1 MIKTNEYGMPLN
13 FVKAVRAIQNR
24 DQQLI
29 LLPGQPGAGVKCFT
43 ATFWNR
49 QTALYNAHPTL
60 MQDAGGYWAFVEY
73 IPEPQPGD
81 VLSHEPTGGAELKA
95 VKEAKAAA
103 EASKPKKEK
112 TQTTIE

>member
-1 MIKTNEYGMPLN
+1 MIKKNEYGMPLY
-13 FVKAVRAIQNR
+13 FVKVVRAIQNR

-43 ATFWNR
+43 ATFWQR

-81 VLSHEPTGGAELKA
+81 VLSHEATGGGELAA
-95 VKEAKAAA
+95 VKAAKEAAKATTGKAKA
-103 EASKPKKEK
+103 
-112 TQTTIE
+112 QTTIE